1 MKSMSMSKKLLIGP
15 LVCLVFMV
23 LLGLAAF
30 WGNLSQNAA
39 LNNIR
44 GERVATSKNVEAMG
58 SRLAQ
63 LHASLYRLISWS
75 RSRYEQSKIDAL
87 SQANLAALATMGDEL
102 KTFAAASGLTDEEK
116 LQLAKIMPLQTGYA
130 QDATDFI
137 DLLGSDANAATMYL
151 EQSDEKFQELE
162 ALFATLTKL
171 EDDLSNQ
178 RYRDAGQRVLLALV
192 LLITV
197 STVICTVVSLGIGKN
212 IMGKLGGEPDYAA
225 GVVREI
231 SRGNLAVQVQVHG
244 GNDTS
249 LLAGIKF
256 MAENLAAKARL
267 ADAIAAGDL
276 AVEVAVASDDDVL
289 GLALRNMVT
298 NLTGVIEGV
307 RLSADNVASGG
318 QALSAATQDMSQ
330 RATEQAASA
339 EEAASSIEE
348 MSANIR
354 QNTDNALQT
363 EKIAIG
369 GARDAAKGGQA
380 VSETVAAMKAIAAK
394 INIVEEISR
403 QTNLLALNAAIE
415 AARAGEH
422 GRGFAVVADEVR
434 KLAERSQTAAAEINK
449 LSVSSVAVAERTG
462 QLLGNLIPGIQRTA
476 ELVQEIAA
484 ASREQDSGAAQ
495 ISTAITQLDKVI
507 QINASSTEEMA
518 STAEELSGQ
527 SMQLQEMIAFF
538 KVKESAGQPLAN
550 PGHRQG
556 VTPLKRLHPD
566 QANLIGTGL
575 PHGVTPLFA
584 TEKR

>member
-1 MKSMSMSKKLLIGP
+1 MNMSMSKKLLLGP

-30 WGNLSQNAA
+30 WGSRAQNEA

-44 GERVATSKNVEAMG
+44 GERFATYKNVEEMG

-63 LHASLYRLISWS
+63 LHASLYRAISWS

-87 SQANLAALATMGDEL
+87 SNESLAALATMRDEL
-102 KTFAAASGLTDEEK
+102 KKFSAATSLTDGEK
-116 LQLAKIMPLQTGYA
+116 EQLAKIMPLQAGYV

-137 DLLGSDANAATMYL
+137 DILSSDPNAATMFL
-151 EQSDEKFQELE
+151 EQSDEKFQALE
-162 ALFATLTKL
+162 AQFAALTKL

-178 RYRDAGQRVLLALV
+178 RYQDTSRRVLLTLV

-197 STVICTVVSLGIGKN
+197 ATVICTVVSLRIGKN

-225 GVVREI
+225 EVVRDI
-231 SRGNLAVQVQVHG
+231 SRGNLAVKVQIQG

-256 MAENLAAKARL
+256 MAENLATKARL
-267 ADAIAAGDL
+267 ADAIADGDL
-276 AVEVAVASDDDVL
+276 TVEVAVASDDDVL
-289 GLALRNMVT
+289 GLALRNMVA
-298 NLTGVIEGV
+298 NLTRVIEGV
-307 RLSADNVASGG
+307 RFSADNVSSGG
-318 QALSAATQDMSQ
+318 QELSAATQEMSQ

-369 GARDAAKGGQA
+369 AARDAAEGGQA
-380 VSETVAAMKAIAAK
+380 VAETVAAMKEIAAK
-394 INIVEEISR
+394 INIIEEISR

-422 GRGFAVVADEVR
+422 GRGFAVVAAEVR
-434 KLAERSQTAAAEINK
+434 KLAERSQAAAAEINK

-484 ASREQDSGAAQ
+484 ASREQDTGAEQ
-495 ISTAITQLDKVI
+495 INTAIMQLDKVI
-507 QINASSTEEMA
+507 QLNASATEEMA

-538 KVKESAGQPLAN
+538 NVKSSAGQPL
-550 PGHRQG
+550 PSRS
-556 VTPLKRLHPD
+556 
-566 QANLIGTGL
+566 
-575 PHGVTPLFA
+575 
-584 TEKR
+584 